1 MATASRS
8 KSDQYHDR
16 IKQDLLEAE
25 KMNYYPEESPVSPAT
40 IFRKSILRM
49 KLDKDPQMKLLL
61 EMGCIGYEPP
71 VSGQSKR
78 WILGP
83 YTGSKGKSIE
93 GENKWDGDRIKRL
106 KLSKELVRFLAPTE
120 DIPRE
125 VEHKR
130 DVDRIKK
137 LMLEKVEKFL
147 SPTVDIHREEMDIKE
162 DILFDNHTAVC
173 SYRSG
178 PSGVEAAEAATD
190 FIKKVKIE
198 EYTEA
203 LRSDLLE
210 DARDAKEINPRFSQY
225 L

>member
-1 MATASRS
+1 MATACRS
-8 KSDQYHDR
+8 KSDRYHDR

-25 KMNYYPEESPVSPAT
+25 KMN
-40 IFRKSILRM
+40 ILRM
-49 KLDKDPQMKLLL
+49 KLDKDSQMKLL
-61 EMGCIGYEPP
+61 MGCDPP

-78 WILGP
+78 LIIP
-83 YTGSKGKSIE
+83 YTDSKGKSIE
-93 GENKWDGDRIKRL
+93 GKNKWDGDRIKRL
-106 KLSKELVRFLAPTE
+106 KLSKELEKLLAPTE

-125 VEHKR
+125 VEKKR

-137 LMLEKVEKFL
+137 LMLEKLKKFL
-147 SPTVDIHREEMDIKE
+147 APTIDIHREEMDIKE
-162 DILFDNHTAVC
+162 DILFNNHTAVC

-178 PSGVEAAEAATD
+178 PGGVEAAEAATD

-210 DARDAKEINPRFSQY
+210 DVRDAKETNPRFSQY